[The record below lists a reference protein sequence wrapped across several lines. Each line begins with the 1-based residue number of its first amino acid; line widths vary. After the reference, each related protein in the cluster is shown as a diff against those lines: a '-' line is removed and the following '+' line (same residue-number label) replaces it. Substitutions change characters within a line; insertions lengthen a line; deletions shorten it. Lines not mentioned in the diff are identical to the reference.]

1 MEARTNGY
9 DDAIILTPD
18 GKVSESTGA
27 SLMLVRDGILVSPN
41 VTSGI
46 LESITRQV
54 LLELFERQYG
64 TPAQERTVDR
74 TELYIADEALICGSA
89 EEATPVVSVDRI
101 PIGDGLVGPMTQQ
114 LQTLFYAAARGDD
127 PNYSADLTPVY

>member
-1 MEARTNGY
+1 MEASTNGY

-89 EEATPVVSVDRI
+89 EEVTPVVSVDRI

>member
-1 MEARTNGY
+1 MSEA
-9 DDAIILTPD
+9 
-18 GKVSESTGA
+18 TGA
-27 SLMLVRDGILVSPN
+27 SLLLVRDGILVSPN

-54 LLELFERQYG
+54 LLELFESQYG
-64 TPAQERTVDR
+64 TPAQERSVDR

-101 PIGDGLVGPMTQQ
+101 PVGDGLVGPMTKQ
-114 LQTLFYAAARGDD
+114 LQKLFFAATRGED
-127 PNYSADLTPVY
+127 PNYAADLTPVY